1 MLINNKRSFRIV
13 YDKHLWLCY
22 TYEEGGTC
30 PHVYSVIKIW
40 GHVPPVPL
48 SLGANAFTPL

>member
-48 SLGANAFTPL
+48 SLGANAPSPP